1 MRLLAIPKGYLR
13 HGQDFIR
20 ELHLALVMTNI
31 KSMLVKV
38 PAITL
43 FFWIIKVLSTT
54 VGETLADYLNST
66 LGLGDNGTI
75 LVMVSV
81 LLVLLA
87 AQLILRKYVPAIYWA
102 AIVAVSTVGTLIADN
117 MHTNYGWENWQLT
130 ILFGLILIVVFVI
143 WWNQE
148 KTLSIKTINTRKRE
162 AFYWVAVLS
171 TFAMGTAAGDIFL
184 DDLGTPLLQSTFIF
198 IGVIAIIAA
207 LWRLKVIGSILGFWS
222 IYILTRPLGASF
234 GDYLS
239 LSKDE
244 APDALALGAQNV
256 TLVFLALIVAL
267 VIYLS
272 VTKKDVIPA
281 E

>member
-1 MRLLAIPKGYLR
+1 
-13 HGQDFIR
+13 
-20 ELHLALVMTNI
+20 MTNI
-31 KSMLVKV
+31 KTLLVKV

-43 FFWIIKVLSTT
+43 FFWIIKILSTT

-75 LVMVSV
+75 IVMATV
-81 LLVLLA
+81 LAVLLA
-87 AQLILRKYVPAIYWA
+87 AQLLLTKYVPSVYWA
-102 AIVAVSTVGTLIADN
+102 TIVAVSTVGTLITDN
-117 MHTNYGWENWQLT
+117 MHTNFGWQNWQLT
-130 ILFGLILIVVFVI
+130 ILFGVVLIAVFAI
-143 WWNQE
+143 WWAQE

-162 AFYWVAVLS
+162 GYYWVAVLA

-184 DDLGTPLLQSTFIF
+184 DDLGFPLLESTFIF
-198 IGVIAIIAA
+198 LAVIAVIAG
-207 LWRLKVIGSILGFWS
+207 LWRIKVLGQVFGFWT

-244 APDALALGAQNV
+244 APDALGLGAQNV
-256 TLVFLALIVAL
+256 TLVFLGLIVAL
-267 VIYLS
+267 VVYLS
-272 VTKKDVIPA
+272 ITKRDVITA

>member
-1 MRLLAIPKGYLR
+1 
-13 HGQDFIR
+13 
-20 ELHLALVMTNI
+20 MTTL

-54 VGETLADYLNST
+54 VGETLADYLNQN

-75 LVMVSV
+75 IAMVAV
-81 LLVLLA
+81 LLILLTV
-87 AQLILRKYVPAIYWA
+87 QFTVSEYIPAIYWA
-102 AIVAVSTVGTLIADN
+102 AIVAVSTVGTLITDSL
-117 MHTNYGWENWQLT
+117 HTNFGWENWQLT
-130 ILFGLILIVVFVI
+130 ILFGAVLLVVFVI

-162 AFYWVAVLS
+162 AFYWVAVLA

-184 DDLGTPLLQSTFIF
+184 DDLGMPLLQSTFIF
-198 IGVIAIIAA
+198 LGVIAILAG
-207 LWRLKVIGSILGFWS
+207 LWRIEILSSVVGFWS

-244 APDALALGAQNV
+244 APDALDLGAQNV
-256 TLVFLALIVAL
+256 TLVFLGLIVAL

-272 VTKKDVIPA
+272 VSKRDVITS

>member
-1 MRLLAIPKGYLR
+1 
-13 HGQDFIR
+13 
-20 ELHLALVMTNI
+20 MTKI
-31 KSMLVKV
+31 KTLLVKV

-75 LVMVSV
+75 IVMTAV
-81 LLVLLA
+81 LAILLA
-87 AQLILRKYVPAIYWA
+87 AQLLLTKYVPSVYWA
-102 AIVAVSTVGTLIADN
+102 TIVAVSTVGTLITDN
-117 MHTNYGWENWQLT
+117 MHTNFGWQNWQLT
-130 ILFGLILIVVFVI
+130 ILFGVILIAVFAM
-143 WWNQE
+143 WWAQE

-162 AFYWVAVLS
+162 GYYWVAVLA

-184 DDLGTPLLQSTFIF
+184 DDLGFPLLESTFIF
-198 IGVIAIIAA
+198 LAVIAVIAA
-207 LWRLKVIGSILGFWS
+207 LWRIKVLGQVFGFWA

-244 APDALALGAQNV
+244 APDALGLGAQNV
-256 TLVFLALIVAL
+256 TLVFLGLIVAL
-267 VIYLS
+267 VVYLS
-272 VTKKDVIPA
+272 ITKRDIITEA
-281 E
+281 

>member
-1 MRLLAIPKGYLR
+1 
-13 HGQDFIR
+13 
-20 ELHLALVMTNI
+20 MTNM
-31 KSMLVKV
+31 KTLLVKV

-75 LVMVSV
+75 IVMTAV
-81 LLVLLA
+81 LAILLA
-87 AQLILRKYVPAIYWA
+87 AQLLLTKYVPSVYWA
-102 AIVAVSTVGTLIADN
+102 TIVAVSTVGTLITDN
-117 MHTNYGWENWQLT
+117 MHTNFGWQNWQLT
-130 ILFGLILIVVFVI
+130 ILFGVVLIAVFAI
-143 WWNQE
+143 WWAQE

-162 AFYWVAVLS
+162 GYYWVAVLA

-184 DDLGTPLLQSTFIF
+184 DDLGFPLLESTFIF
-198 IGVIAIIAA
+198 LAVIAVIAA
-207 LWRLKVIGSILGFWS
+207 LWRIKVLGQVFGFWT

-244 APDALALGAQNV
+244 APDALDLGAQNV
-256 TLVFLALIVAL
+256 TLVFLGLIVAL
-267 VIYLS
+267 VVYLS
-272 VTKKDVIPA
+272 ITKRDVITA

>member
-102 AIVAVSTVGTLIADN
+102 TIVAVSTVGTLIADN

>member
-1 MRLLAIPKGYLR
+1 MTTNK
-13 HGQDFIR
+13 
-20 ELHLALVMTNI
+20 AL
-31 KSMLVKV
+31 LVKV

-75 LVMVSV
+75 LVMGIV
-81 LLVLLA
+81 LAVILS
-87 AQLILRKYVPAIYWA
+87 AQLLLTKYLPAIYWA
-102 AIVAVSTVGTLIADN
+102 SIVAISTVGTLITDN
-117 MHTNYGWENWQLT
+117 LHTNLGWENWQLT
-130 ILFGLILIVVFVI
+130 LLFGLVLGAVFIL

-162 AFYWVAVLS
+162 GFYWVAVLS

-184 DDLGTPLLQSTFIF
+184 DDLGMPLQQSILIF
-198 IGVIAIIAA
+198 SAVIATLAG
-207 LWRLKVIGSILGFWS
+207 LWRIKVLGPVVGFWL

-244 APDALALGAQNV
+244 APDALGLGAQNV
-256 TLVFLALIVAL
+256 TVVFLTLIIAL
-267 VIYLS
+267 VTYLS
-272 VTKKDVIPA
+272 FSKSDVI
-281 E
+281 EDTTTS

>member
-1 MRLLAIPKGYLR
+1 
-13 HGQDFIR
+13 
-20 ELHLALVMTNI
+20 MTNI
-31 KSMLVKV
+31 KTLLVKV

-43 FFWIIKVLSTT
+43 FFWIIKILSTT

-75 LVMVSV
+75 IVMTTV
-81 LLVLLA
+81 LAVLLA
-87 AQLILRKYVPAIYWA
+87 AQLLLTKYVPGIYWA
-102 AIVAVSTVGTLIADN
+102 TIVAVSTVGTLITDN
-117 MHTNYGWENWQLT
+117 MHTNFGWQNWQLT
-130 ILFGLILIVVFVI
+130 ILFGVILIAVFAM
-143 WWNQE
+143 WWAQE

-162 AFYWVAVLS
+162 GYYWVAVLA

-184 DDLGTPLLQSTFIF
+184 DDLGFPLLGSTFIF
-198 IGVIAIIAA
+198 LAVIAVIAV
-207 LWRLKVIGSILGFWS
+207 LWRIKVLGQVFGFWT

-244 APDALALGAQNV
+244 APDALGLGAQNV
-256 TLVFLALIVAL
+256 TLVFLGLIVAL
-267 VIYLS
+267 VVYLS
-272 VTKKDVIPA
+272 ITKRDVITP

>member
-13 HGQDFIR
+13 HGQAFLSNGGLDLI
-20 ELHLALVMTNI
+20 MTSL
-31 KSMLVKV
+31 KTLMVKV

-81 LLVLLA
+81 LLVLLL
-87 AQLILRKYVPAIYWA
+87 AQFIARKYVPSIYWA
-102 AIVAVSTVGTLIADN
+102 AIVAVSTVGTLITDS
-117 MHTNYGWENWQLT
+117 MHTNFGWENWQLT
-130 ILFGLILIVVFVI
+130 ILFGLILIIVFVI

-162 AFYWVAVLS
+162 AFYWVAVLA

-184 DDLGTPLLQSTFIF
+184 DDLGMPLLQSTFIF
-198 IGVIAIIAA
+198 LGVIAILAG
-207 LWRLKVIGSILGFWS
+207 LWRIEVISSVIGFWS

-239 LSKDE
+239 LGKDE
-244 APDALALGAQNV
+244 APDALGLGAENV
-256 TLVFLALIVAL
+256 TLVFLGLIVAL
-267 VIYLS
+267 VTYLS
-272 VTKKDVIPA
+272 ITKRDVISNK
-281 E
+281 

>member
-1 MRLLAIPKGYLR
+1 MKTL
-13 HGQDFIR
+13 
-20 ELHLALVMTNI
+20 
-31 KSMLVKV
+31 LVKV

-43 FFWIIKVLSTT
+43 FFWIIKILSTT

-75 LVMVSV
+75 IVMTTV
-81 LLVLLA
+81 LAVLLA
-87 AQLILRKYVPAIYWA
+87 AQLLLTKYVPSVYWA
-102 AIVAVSTVGTLIADN
+102 TIVAVSTVGTLITDN
-117 MHTNYGWENWQLT
+117 MHTNFGWQNWQLT
-130 ILFGLILIVVFVI
+130 ILFGVVLIAVFAI
-143 WWNQE
+143 WWAQE

-162 AFYWVAVLS
+162 GYYWVAVLA

-184 DDLGTPLLQSTFIF
+184 DDLGFPLLESTFIF
-198 IGVIAIIAA
+198 LAVIAVIAA
-207 LWRLKVIGSILGFWS
+207 LWRIKVLGQVFGFWT

-244 APDALALGAQNV
+244 APDALGLGAQNV
-256 TLVFLALIVAL
+256 TLVFLGLIVAL
-267 VIYLS
+267 VVYLS
-272 VTKKDVIPA
+272 ITKRDVITA